1 MELQTA
7 LKSLRASRSQRARAL
22 RAEWRTGVELVSAIL
37 SAAHDDIA
45 RECEPLP
52 SWAAWLPETNRVDE
66 RAGVMLIDNRERS
79 ESRNAQR
86 WEGLVLYWTLAG
98 FVEARRD
105 EEVYRTWSASERDPS
120 YDIITH
126 ERRIGIR
133 EAVRHYGADRIAIA
147 LLSAI
152 ERAAKGHAESAE
164 KSAEQA
170 NRYAAALCALR
181 GAGGAK

>member
-1 MELQTA
+1 M
-7 LKSLRASRSQRARAL
+7 
-22 RAEWRTGVELVSAIL
+22 RAEWRTGVELVTAIL
-37 SAAHDDIA
+37 SAAHDDLA

-52 SWAAWLPETNRVDE
+52 LWADWVPAEDRVDA
-66 RAGVMLIDNRERS
+66 RAGVMLIDDREHT

-86 WEGLVLYWTLAG
+86 WEGMVLYWTPMG

-105 EEVYRTWSASERDPS
+105 EEIYRCWPQGECNPS
-120 YDIITH
+120 YDIITR

-133 EAVRHYGADRIAIA
+133 EAVRQYGAARITSA

-152 ERAAKGHAESAE
+152 ERAAKGHTESAD
-164 KSAEQA
+164 KATEQA
-170 NRYAAALCALR
+170 KRYAAALCALR